1 MKNKKMKIPVEK
13 NYDYDLL
20 LYKDI
25 ETDLK
30 KEKHPKKK
38 NTKLIK
44 GRRIRVKKS
53 RSGHP

>member
-1 MKNKKMKIPVEK
+1 MKIPVEK